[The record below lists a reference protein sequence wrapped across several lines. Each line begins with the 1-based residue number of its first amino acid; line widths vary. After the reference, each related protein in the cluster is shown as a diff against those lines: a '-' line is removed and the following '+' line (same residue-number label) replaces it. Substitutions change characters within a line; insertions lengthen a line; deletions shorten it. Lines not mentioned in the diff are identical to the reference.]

1 MSTDCDECANLGD
14 AKGAGSDDGDDGDG
28 GDGDAGG
35 ESTEFDED
43 DGDKFI
49 SVLIRSLN
57 LFESFSTSGKDDNS
71 NDIIVYMYVCI
82 CFKFIKQILN
92 RF

>member
-1 MSTDCDECANLGD
+1 MSTDCDECPNLGE
-14 AKGAGSDDGDDGDG
+14 AKGAGGDG
-28 GDGDAGG
+28 GD
-35 ESTEFDED
+35 STEFDED

-57 LFESFSTSGKDDNS
+57 LFELFSASGKGDNS
-71 NDIIVYMYVCI
+71 NGIILYVCI